1 MFNFSQQFL
10 TVNLKT
16 LYNTLYNNITSHKK
30 FFTQQKHYC
39 DTMETSHTN
48 PVNAG
53 LSAELMGTGSTEVII
68 RPERLVQGGDKVE
81 QGLPATL
88 IT

>member
-1 MFNFSQQFL
+1 
-10 TVNLKT
+10 
-16 LYNTLYNNITSHKK
+16 
-30 FFTQQKHYC
+30 
-39 DTMETSHTN
+39 METGHTN
-48 PVNAG
+48 PVDAG

-88 IT
+88 ITQWVFSILRTLPQSKRKRTRDIV

>member
-1 MFNFSQQFL
+1 
-10 TVNLKT
+10 
-16 LYNTLYNNITSHKK
+16 
-30 FFTQQKHYC
+30 
-39 DTMETSHTN
+39 METGHTN
-48 PVNAG
+48 PVDAG

>member
-1 MFNFSQQFL
+1 
-10 TVNLKT
+10 
-16 LYNTLYNNITSHKK
+16 
-30 FFTQQKHYC
+30 
-39 DTMETSHTN
+39 METSHTN